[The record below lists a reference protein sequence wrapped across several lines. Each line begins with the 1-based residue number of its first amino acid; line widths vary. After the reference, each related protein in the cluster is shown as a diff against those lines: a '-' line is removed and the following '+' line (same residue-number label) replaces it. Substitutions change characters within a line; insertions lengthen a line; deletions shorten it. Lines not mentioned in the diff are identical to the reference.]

1 MSAAAGSETAG
12 PSRVLVDV
20 LAPEHVQSIHRA
32 TLDVLE
38 HTGVFVEDEEAW
50 DILSEG
56 GCDVDRGSGMAKLP
70 PETVEGAVA
79 SCPERVLLAG
89 RTPAQDVW
97 LEAGGPVRFTNFD
110 EGIRYVDPHTGELR
124 SPRKSDVADVARLI
138 DALPEIVTYE
148 AAVGPLDVPVETASI
163 HGCEAALLN
172 TLKPVGVE
180 AVDRREARA
189 CIALAA
195 EVVGGADELAARPI
209 IGLGVCPVS
218 PLKLTRDACEVI
230 IEASRANL
238 SDVILSMAMSGGSAP
253 VTLAGTL
260 VQHNAEVLAGL
271 TLAQLTER
279 GSPCVYGSSTTA
291 MDLRLASASVGSP
304 ELALVSACAAQIARQ
319 YRLPSYI
326 AGG

>member
-1 MSAAAGSETAG
+1 MSDGEARTS
-12 PSRVLVDV
+12 PRVVVEV
-20 LAPEHVQSIHRA
+20 LSAEQVGTIHSA
-32 TLDVLE
+32 SLGVLE
-38 HTGVFVEDEEAW
+38 HTGVYVEDAEAL
-50 DILSEG
+50 DILSDG
-56 GCDVDRGSGMAKLP
+56 GCDVDRGSGMVKLP
-70 PETVEGAVA
+70 PDVVEAAVA

-89 RTPAQDVW
+89 RTPEHDVW
-97 LEAGGPVRFTNFD
+97 LEAGGAVRFTNFD
-110 EGIRYVDPHTGELR
+110 EGIRYVDPRSGELR
-124 SPRKSDVADVARLI
+124 DPGKADVADVARLI
-138 DALPEIVTYE
+138 DALTEIDTYE
-148 AAVGPLDVPVETASI
+148 AAIGPLDVPVKTASV

-195 EVVGGADELAARPI
+195 EVVGGADELAERPI
-209 IGLGVCPVS
+209 IGMGVCPLS

-230 IEASRANL
+230 IESARANI
-238 SDVILSMAMSGGSAP
+238 SDVVLSMAMSGGSAP

-260 VQHNAEVLAGL
+260 VQHNTEVLAGL

-279 GSPCVYGSSTTA
+279 GAPCIYGSSTTA

-304 ELALVSACAAQIARQ
+304 ELALISACAAQIAKQ

-326 AGG
+326 AGA